1 MTENPNT
8 ETLKTLG
15 RVEISGSIIATT
27 GLYIGGNDMGIGIGG
42 VDSVVV
48 RNALTS
54 EPYVPGSSL
63 KGKMRCL
70 LERAL
75 ALPLQHSVKKFRY
88 KKDSQEKELDRSK
101 SIKVHYCVS
110 QEQYN
115 NCPVCNIFGISSGGA
130 MPDKN
135 EKVEI
140 INHPTRLIVRDAPM
154 NPETRR
160 RLEENTQTDMPLT
173 EVKTEVVIDRLTSAA
188 TPRQRERVPAGSRFD
203 LSLVY
208 TIYRKE
214 DFQWLPLLFCG
225 MGLLESDYLGGQGS
239 RGYGQ
244 VKFENIK
251 ITCWPEEIRK
261 NLPQKMASENG
272 VSISEIWKELWKNFD
287 QKG

>member
-15 RVEISGSIIATT
+15 RVEISGSIIAAT

-48 RNALTS
+48 RNSLTS

-75 ALPLQHSVKKFRY
+75 ALPLEVSIGGKNR
-88 KKDSQEKELDRSK
+88 SQEKR
-101 SIKVHYCVS
+101 IHFCIS
-110 QEQYN
+110 QDDYDK
-115 NCPVCNIFGISSGGA
+115 CPVCNVFGISSGGHGG
-130 MPDKN
+130 K
-135 EKVEI
+135 EI

-251 ITCWPEEIRK
+251 ITCWPEDVRPS
-261 NLPQKMASENG
+261 LPAPLSAQTEFPAITD
-272 VSISEIWKELWKNFD
+272 VWKELWKNFD